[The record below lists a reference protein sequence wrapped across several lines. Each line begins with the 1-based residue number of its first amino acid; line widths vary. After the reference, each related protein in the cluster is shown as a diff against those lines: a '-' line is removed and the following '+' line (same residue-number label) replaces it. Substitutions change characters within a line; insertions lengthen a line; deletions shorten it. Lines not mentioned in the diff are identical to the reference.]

1 MYILIDIIALFF
13 VLGFTLYGLKAGFFA
28 STIDFALVAVCFVGS
43 ALLAYF
49 TVTTIFTQLGWVDEI
64 SRLYVNLLGNSKIE
78 GGQAVVETVANAFGI
93 ATLTLIT
100 FIVYGVILH
109 FVRKV
114 ILKLVKKLNK
124 AVFVLGFIDKL
135 LGLIVNF
142 VISAGIVLLLMAV
155 IRSVS
160 SGGVFL
166 VYFNE
171 AIRATDILSLLYD
184 INPLN
189 ALFS

>member
-1 MYILIDIIALFF
+1 MYILIDVIALFF

-78 GGQAVVETVANAFGI
+78 GGQAVIETVANALGI